1 MKQLFEKVEIHLVE
15 FRKLFDEL
23 IYAGRDMQDR
33 NRLGNSYMPIEM
45 YYEDVCER
53 YLQPIPSPEK
63 VSDLSDEEMVIYFN
77 NHSNGIIS
85 NPPTLTGASQPV
97 MPAMTRSAVIEAMKW
112 ARDRKPIVNASIP
125 TMEMPSDL
133 YNKIKDILRPYLHN
147 HLEIVSDE
155 IIEAIKESIDNIKNS
170 FASQPP
176 VEEKK
181 ETPDRGVVF
190 RTVNEKS
197 VKAQRISHR
206 INCGLIENHGL
217 VLTESQNSFIE
228 AVLNAEFNKQSQPV
242 SPKSAEENMKAG
254 AVLQCHIGFGNQ
266 LDGFYDAVINAMEEY
281 KSQPDSKVIDLRS
294 ELIKFAK
301 YYFDN
306 MLYNID
312 QTYEEEVDEY
322 LALKEGSK

>member
-63 VSDLSDEEMVIYFN
+63 VSDLSDEEIKNKALDIVGYDHTYQKEF
-77 NHSNGIIS
+77 
-85 NPPTLTGASQPV
+85 TQQ
-97 MPAMTRSAVIEAMKW
+97 SAVNFIMIFAKW
-112 ARDRKPIVNASIP
+112 LRSRQSIP
-125 TMEMPSDL
+125 TREIPSDL

-170 FASQPP
+170 FASQPPVENTAVEP

-242 SPKSAEENMKAG
+242 STKSAEAWLNNKYNTNFISPDVQMSKKYFIEN
-254 AVLQCHIGFGNQ
+254 
-266 LDGFYDAVINAMEEY
+266 MEEY
-281 KSQPDSKVIDLRS
+281 HREMMREYKANPDREKVIYLRS
-294 ELIKFAK
+294 ELIQFLSECIIELPEGK
-301 YYFDN
+301 DC
-306 MLYNID
+306 ID
-312 QTYEEEVDEY
+312 LVDEY
-322 LALKEGSK
+322 LSLKSGK